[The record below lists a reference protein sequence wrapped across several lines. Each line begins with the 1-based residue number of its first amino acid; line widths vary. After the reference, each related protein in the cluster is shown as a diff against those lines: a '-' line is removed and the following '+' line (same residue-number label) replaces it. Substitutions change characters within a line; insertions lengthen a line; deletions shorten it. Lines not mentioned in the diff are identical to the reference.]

1 MNESPSAAPPF
12 PVGASAASG
21 PWAVLR
27 PFVALALLVVALGT
41 PLDEPWLRAAA
52 LAAVVGVVVCLWPPR
67 SSGDGVPGRLVLTV
81 AAALA
86 LLGPVAYANPWFGVD
101 ANDWPWTYWAE
112 SRRWVDRVDLL
123 LWGACAVL
131 AIVAAR
137 TRGRGTAAA
146 ALTMIVLLAARGFAE
161 RGALSLVR
169 MERVNLIWTL
179 AAGTMGGALLHLSTS
194 RVRGRGVARGL
205 IVVAA
210 AAIATVYAAWFPQ
223 DGERSSLVHYA
234 EDLPPIFEATFR
246 SAELAPDYTDRM
258 VQQTWLVAMPFVL
271 QVLAVVLALVVAAVP
286 SGVRARPLRFLAALA
301 VLAMVATWLV
311 PARGVLWLTR
321 DTGAG
326 LRETRYAQ
334 SVGEVLMKAGL
345 AVYLLLSGAVLAL
358 LGREGGASAAPALPR
373 ASRWPYVLAAVT
385 GAFVLWVS
393 IDPTYGIEATTTFLE
408 VLRSGRWN
416 VTFVRFVFR
425 ASIVLAA
432 LVALL
437 VPSARAAGAIAA
449 AVAVVALGALT
460 PSTSRW
466 FGVETYV
473 AWVAVGAAVAA
484 ATRVPRPAARVVAA
498 GAALLTLL
506 LLCYPQPLTTQV
518 RPDGVTLVP
527 FRTALIDDTILPLVE
542 VLQVESSASFFEVLG
557 APGRLAAVGLALGA
571 LLALVAAAGRWPR
584 VGQAAAGVF
593 VGLGVVG
600 PIATQ
605 VAGLGGGGAPTDLG
619 HVLLRTGEVM
629 LVWSVP
635 TLFLVVGAV
644 RDLLMG
650 DARGG
655 GAATAAAP
663 GLDSVGSGGGGSP
676 WSVATGR

>member
-1 MNESPSAAPPF
+1 MNEPTSAAPPF
-12 PVGASAASG
+12 PAGAPATSG

-27 PFVALALLVVALGT
+27 PFAAVALLVVALGT
-41 PLDEPWLRAAA
+41 PLDEGWLRVAA
-52 LAAVVGVVVCLWPPR
+52 LAAVAGLVACLWPPKT
-67 SSGDGVPGRLVLTV
+67 SADGVPGRLVLTV
-81 AAALA
+81 GAVLA
-86 LLGPVAYANPWFGVD
+86 LVGPVAYANPWFGVD

-123 LWGACAVL
+123 LWAGCAAL
-131 AIVAAR
+131 ALVAAR

-146 ALTMIVLLAARGFAE
+146 ALTLIVLLAARGFAE

-179 AAGTMGGALLHLSTS
+179 AAGTMGGALLHLSTG
-194 RVRGRGVARGL
+194 RERGRGVARGL
-205 IVVAA
+205 VVIAA
-210 AAIATVYAAWFPQ
+210 AAIATVYAAWFPR

-246 SAELAPDYTDRM
+246 SAELSPETTERM
-258 VQQTWLVAMPFVL
+258 VQQTWLVAMPVVL
-271 QVLAVVLALVVAAVP
+271 QALAVVLGLLVAAVP
-286 SGVRARPLRFLAALA
+286 SRVRGRPLRFLAALA
-301 VLAMVATWLV
+301 VVAMIATWLV

-345 AVYLLLSGAVLAL
+345 AVYLLLAGAVMAL
-358 LGREGGASAAPALPR
+358 LGRDAGPAAPPPLGRP
-373 ASRWPYVLAAVT
+373 SRWPYAVAAVT

-393 IDPTYGIEATTTFLE
+393 IDPTYGLEATTTFLE

-425 ASIVLAA
+425 ASIVVAA

-437 VPSARAAGAIAA
+437 LPSARAAGALAA

-484 ATRVPRPAARVVAA
+484 ATQVRRPAARAIAA
-498 GAALLTLL
+498 GAALLTLAL
-506 LLCYPQPLTTQV
+506 LLYPQPLTTQV

-527 FRTALIDDTILPLVE
+527 FRTALIDDTLLPLVE
-542 VLQVESSASFFEVLG
+542 VVSVESSATFLEVLG

-571 LLALVAAAGRWPR
+571 LLALVAAAGGWTR
-584 VGQAAAGVF
+584 VGRVAMGVF

-600 PIATQ
+600 PVATQ
-605 VAGLGGGGAPTDLG
+605 VAGLAGGGPPDDVG
-619 HVLLRTGEVM
+619 HAMLRTAEVL

-635 TLFLVVGAV
+635 TLFLVVGSV
-644 RDLLMG
+644 RDILSG
-650 DARGG
+650 ATRRTGGPTTEPG
-655 GAATAAAP
+655 GAQELAGSAPWGSAAA
-663 GLDSVGSGGGGSP
+663 
-676 WSVATGR
+676 R